1 MCRAS
6 KASQVS
12 SKTIFDLFGP
22 GTFDD
27 IQRKLERGEFVDGHE
42 LALTLRQNPD
52 VALPAPIRDYMI
64 RWLEGEVKRRRGRK
78 PKGMAKEIRDVLAGT
93 LYRKYLAA
101 LQRQTKKRRKVA
113 GSGKQ
118 DNRPGKASRSGKRV
132 QPAHVRAAERVAR
145 ELFPNHTAAYVLN
158 LVSKRG

>member
-1 MCRAS
+1 MTRAS

-52 VALPAPIRDYMI
+52 VALPDPIREYMI
-64 RWLEGEVKRRRGRK
+64 RWFEGKVKRPRGRK
-78 PKGMAKEIRDVLAGT
+78 PRGSVKEIRDALAGV
-93 LYRKYLAA
+93 LYREYLAEF
-101 LQRQTKKRRKVA
+101 QREARSRNKRD
-113 GSGKQ
+113 G
-118 DNRPGKASRSGKRV
+118 RSQKSSK
-132 QPAHVRAAERVAR
+132 PPHERAAEEVRR

-158 LVSKRG
+158 LVSKQR